1 MEWITAL
8 IDLFMHLDQHLSA
21 IIRDYGLWTYLIL
34 FVVIFCE
41 TGLVVTPFLPGDSL
55 LFAAGAFAAGGALN
69 PLWLFGLLS
78 FAAVAGDTVNYWI
91 GNLVGPKVFHK
102 EEVRFFKKEYLI
114 RTHEFYERHGG
125 KTIIIAR
132 FIPIIRTFAPF
143 VAGIGEMT
151 YLHFISYNIIGG
163 IAWIAVFIYGGYF
176 FGNLPMVKRN
186 FTLVI
191 MAIIFIS
198 ILPGIIEFFRQRRAS
213 SKNNRS
219 GAE

>member
-1 MEWITAL
+1 MEWIAYL
-8 IDLFMHLDQHLSA
+8 IDLFLHLDQYLNV

-41 TGLVVTPFLPGDSL
+41 TGLVITPILPGDSV

-78 FAAVAGDTVNYWI
+78 LAAVAGDTVNYWI
-91 GNLVGPKVFHK
+91 GNIVGPKVFHR

-114 RTHEFYERHGG
+114 RTHNFYERHGG
-125 KTIIIAR
+125 KAIIFAR

-143 VAGIGEMT
+143 VAGIGSMT
-151 YLHFISYNIIGG
+151 YLRFISYNIFGG
-163 IAWIAVFIYGGYF
+163 IAWIAIFVYGGYF
-176 FGNLPMVKRN
+176 FGTLPMVKRN

-198 ILPGIIEFFRQRRAS
+198 ILPGIIEFFRQRMAS

-219 GAE
+219 GAI